1 MKREDG
7 EDRKDWSELLAEILK
22 QLDRLSAER
31 KKQLPAKCPPKT
43 SSFISPPS
51 LSAGQFIVETLR
63 SVITVRTLPAGQAVT
78 LPIDHLPAATHY
90 SHSSHL

>member
-7 EDRKDWSELLAEILK
+7 EDRRDWSELLAEILK

-31 KKQLPAKCPPKT
+31 KKHYL
-43 SSFISPPS
+43 SPS
-51 LSAGQFIVETLR
+51 LSAGQSIVETLR